1 VVRKSCFIFTIDNP
15 IRSFLKSLM
24 HHPYWEEFIY
34 ALIAASSIALAFD
47 EPNISDYKANIM
59 VILHNIFLG
68 LFIIEM
74 VVKIIVMGFYC
85 GEKTYLKDGW
95 NRLDFF
101 IVLVGVVDLII
112 ANSTS
117 ELDLRFLRAL
127 RALRALRPL
136 RMVSRNEGLKIVVSA
151 VLQALPDVMN
161 VFLIMLLFYLIFGI
175 LGVIF
180 FKGSFYQCSDPHV
193 TDEEDCEGYF
203 INPNSG
209 VIV

>member
-1 VVRKSCFIFTIDNP
+1 MFKQARKSCYLFTTDNKV
-15 IRSFLKSLM
+15 RRFLRTLIK
-24 HHPYWEEFIY
+24 HPYWEEFIY

-74 VVKIIVMGFYC
+74 VVKIIVMGFYF

-101 IVLVGVVDLII
+101 IVIVGLVDLII
-112 ANSTS
+112 QNTTS
-117 ELDLRFLRAL
+117 GLDLRFLRAL

-180 FKGSFYQCSDPHV
+180 FKGSFYTCTDPNIEN
-193 TDEEDCEGYF
+193 EED
-203 INPNSG
+203 
-209 VIV
+209 